1 MRILLITAAGLLAR
15 AIEKAANEAADIEP
29 VRLAVDDLAQIRLQ
43 EWLAHQ
49 QIAYVLVVGSEQKPI
64 QAEVPMAMVVK
75 ACEDS
80 NIPLIMSSSDRV
92 FGRRHH
98 QAWPSHAPTGPE
110 DKKGQALVAL
120 ECAVRTLEQHL
131 IVRFGPLFGLGSG
144 GRIEKIL
151 AGQITSWDADV
162 RRSFT
167 CAEDAANVLL
177 AMLRQVDCK
186 VEPKLWGTY
195 HYGNTRSLSE
205 LAFGRMLHDEAKI
218 IFPELKLASLPTL
231 SDSAEKLRRDLDCE
245 TTLATFG
252 IKQQP
257 VRNWIV
263 RCLKALLDNNQLK
276 PEQRQAESSDTK
288 P

>member
-29 VRLAVDDLAQIRLQ
+29 LRLAVEDLSQLRLQ
-43 EWLAHQ
+43 EWLQHQ
-49 QIAYVLVVGSEQKPI
+49 NIAYVLVVGSEQKPV

-75 ACEDS
+75 ACEDTQ
-80 NIPLIMSSSDRV
+80 IPLLMSSSDRV

-98 QAWPSHAPTGPE
+98 QSWPSDASTGPE

-120 ECAVRTLEQHL
+120 ERAVRTLKQHV
-131 IVRFGPLFGLGSG
+131 IVRFGPLFGQGSG

-167 CAEDAANVLL
+167 CAEDAANVIL
-177 AMLRQVDCK
+177 AMLRQVDCRVK
-186 VEPKLWGTY
+186 PELWGTY

-205 LAFGRMLHDEAKI
+205 LAFARMLHDEAKI
-218 IFPELKLASLPTL
+218 IFPNLALHPLPPL
-231 SDSAEKLRRDLDCE
+231 SESAEKLRRDLDCDQ
-245 TTLATFG
+245 TLACFG

-263 RCLKALLDNNQLK
+263 RCLKSL
-276 PEQRQAESSDTK
+276 PEHR
-288 P
+288 